1 MHKNVFQFN
10 GINKI
15 FYTTKLKS
23 RKTGILIFK
32 NCMLMIIL
40 QNVYYIVIALF
51 RNNNCNDK
59 YVL

>member
-1 MHKNVFQFN
+1 M
-10 GINKI
+10 
-15 FYTTKLKS
+15 TKLKS
-23 RKTGILIFK
+23 RKTVILILK

-40 QNVYYIVIALF
+40 QNISYIVIDLF

>member
-1 MHKNVFQFN
+1 M
-10 GINKI
+10 
-15 FYTTKLKS
+15 TKLKS
-23 RKTGILIFK
+23 RNTVILILK

-40 QNVYYIVIALF
+40 QNISYIVIDLF